1 MNANPTQP
9 TNGEPCADP
18 ADKWELILFV
28 AGNNPKTQQVMR
40 QLVQI
45 CEEHL
50 AGRYRVVMSDI
61 LENPEQAF
69 AFDIIATPTLL
80 RAHPEPKRKIIG
92 DLSQIGKVLSA
103 LEIEPGTID

>member
-1 MNANPTQP
+1 MNAKPTQS
-9 TNGEPCADP
+9 TNGKPCVDS

-28 AGNNPKTQQVMR
+28 AGKSPKTQQVMH

-50 AGRYRVVMSDI
+50 AGRYGIVMSDI
-61 LENPEQAF
+61 LESPEQAF

-80 RAHPEPKRKIIG
+80 RTHPEPMRKIIC
-92 DLSQIGKVLSA
+92 DLSQTSKVLSA
-103 LEIEPGTID
+103 LELAPCATG